1 MANFNNGFPAT
12 YQTNDVYYPP
22 YQTTTTTPYYR
33 PNMYPS
39 SFTNTTSAV
48 PVNYQQNPQVNNSS
62 NITWVQGEAGAKAFI
77 VPNGASMA
85 LFDSENQVIY
95 IKSVD
100 SSGKPSLTILDYV
113 DRDAQPK
120 EQEQKVDET
129 KYATAEQFDSF
140 KKESLKTISDLSNQ
154 IENMQKQLSEFKP
167 FANVNRKGNTNNG
180 KSSV

>member
-22 YQTTTTTPYYR
+22 YQNTVTTPYYR
-33 PNMYPS
+33 PNMYP
-39 SFTNTTSAV
+39 TYTTSTST
-48 PVNYQQNPQVNNSS
+48 NYQQNQSVNNSS

-113 DRDAQPK
+113 ERDAQTDEPK
-120 EQEQKVDET
+120 INAVQ
-129 KYATAEQFDSF
+129 YATEEQFDNF
-140 KKESLKTISDLSNQ
+140 KKESMKTISDLSNQ